1 MQTAERTYL
10 QSIDYDV
17 LFECWAIA
25 NGLSLHAMAAD
36 SEWAL
41 TQVWREERVY
51 ARAALDLSKNAL
63 QRIARSL
70 WIAQNGAE
78 KLRALSSSY
87 QVTTGS
93 AITMMQWRMTM
104 EQHAEAAE

>member
-1 MQTAERTYL
+1 MPWLRT
-10 QSIDYDV
+10 
-17 LFECWAIA
+17 A
-25 NGLSLHAMAAD
+25 NGPSHRCGGR
-36 SEWAL
+36 
-41 TQVWREERVY
+41 TRVY

-70 WIAQNGAE
+70 WIAQNGATE